1 MLTYF
6 TGGRNNYTIRVEPLP
21 TGSEVLSIDLQDMT
35 TLRNYPTIN
44 LSGSGWGYERYE
56 SYVSFSVDFNAETLF
71 EAPPGNEFR
80 MTIYPK
86 YRPSGSQTL
95 RVGDVV
101 WRGSL
106 GFFVSQSE
114 DKPNYVNQ
122 IPIPVNGEYPYI
134 SNDTENRYIIL
145 P

>member
-35 TLRNYPTIN
+35 TLKNYPTIN

-56 SYVSFSVDFNAETLF
+56 SYVSFSVDFEVETLF
-71 EAPPGNEFR
+71 EAPAGNEFR
-80 MTIYPK
+80 MTIYPQ
-86 YRPSGSQTL
+86 YRPSGSQSL

-122 IPIPVNGEYPYI
+122 IPIPVNGDYPYI
-134 SNDTENRYIIL
+134 SNDTLNRYIIL

>member
-1 MLTYF
+1 
-6 TGGRNNYTIRVEPLP
+6 
-21 TGSEVLSIDLQDMT
+21 MT

-44 LSGSGWGYERYE
+44 LSGSGWGYEEYE
-56 SYVSFSVDFNAETLF
+56 SYVSFSVNFNAETLF
-71 EAPPGNEFR
+71 EVPPGNEFR
-80 MTIYPK
+80 MTIYPR

-95 RVGDVV
+95 VVGDVV

-106 GFFVSQSE
+106 AFFVSQSE

-122 IPIPVNGEYPYI
+122 VPIPVNGEYPYI

>member
-35 TLRNYPTIN
+35 TLKDYPTIN
-44 LSGSGWGYERYE
+44 ITGSGWGYESYE
-56 SYVSFSVDFNAETLF
+56 SYVSFSVDFEVETDF
-71 EAPPGNEFR
+71 EAPAGNEFR
-80 MTIYPK
+80 MTIYPR
-86 YRPSGSQTL
+86 YRPSGSATL

-106 GFFVSQSE
+106 AFFVSQSE

-134 SNDTENRYIIL
+134 SNDTLNRYIIL

>member
-6 TGGRNNYTIRVEPLP
+6 TGGRNNYTIRVESLP

-35 TLRNYPTIN
+35 TLKNYPTIN
-44 LSGSGWGYERYE
+44 ITGSGWGYERYE
-56 SYVSFSVDFNAETLF
+56 SYVSFSVDFEVETLF
-71 EAPPGNEFR
+71 EAPAGNEFR
-80 MTIYPK
+80 MTIYPQ
-86 YRPSGSQTL
+86 YRPSGSQSL

-122 IPIPVNGEYPYI
+122 IPLPVGGDYPYI
-134 SNDTENRYIIL
+134 SNDTLNRYIIL
-145 P
+145 Q